1 MSGKRVIAVKEA
13 VHAQPKHTAPSLR
26 TPTES
31 VVTYIA
37 MRPVQSVEQ
46 IKNSL
51 GVATKDSQIPIVRM
65 VSAKKIKTIGGKDG
79 TKYFAK

>member
-1 MSGKRVIAVKEA
+1 
-13 VHAQPKHTAPSLR
+13 
-26 TPTES
+26 
-31 VVTYIA
+31 

-51 GVATKDSQIPIVRM
+51 GVATKDFQIPIVRT
-65 VSAKKIKTIGGKDG
+65 VSAKKIKTIGGKHG